1 MIYSTSEIGLKK
13 EIQICART
21 LNNIYDSEFHG
32 DFSDSTGHLKKGGF
46 EITNHDFERIVRQI
60 NCVDDVDFTIF
71 WGDERVFTSIRNK
84 DGTSVAGTRADKAVV
99 DKVLVE
105 GQEFYYRRVNINER
119 YYLGYYIPIMNA
131 QAQVVGMYFAGIAL
145 DSAMENTVLA
155 MLFFALIGL
164 ITMWIFITV
173 FHYHVKGLTDD
184 IADINQYLE
193 KIAHGDFNAE
203 IKQMNKQRNDEI
215 GEIVRH
221 AEKLCVNL
229 KDMVEND
236 PLTGLLNRRSCHNK
250 LEELKQEGTVY
261 TVVMGDI
268 DFFKK
273 INDTYGHACGD
284 IVLKNVSQFLK
295 DSAEKYGGW
304 ASRWGG
310 EEFLIVY
317 PDKNEDQVRA
327 YMEELM
333 NKLRKMDFE
342 YKGKVLRVTM
352 TLGVSACENDD
363 ENSDK
368 AINRADKLLYK
379 GKSDGRDRVV
389 FNTDNDQ

>member
-1 MIYSTSEIGLKK
+1 MIYSTSEVGLKK

-21 LNNIYDSEFHG
+21 LNNIYDFEFHG
-32 DFSDSTGHLKKGGF
+32 DYSDYTGQLKKGGH
-46 EITNHDFERIVRQI
+46 EITNKDFERIVRQI

-84 DGTSVAGTRADKAVV
+84 DGTSAAGTRADKAVV
-99 DKVLVE
+99 EKVLVE

-145 DSAMENTVLA
+145 DSAMENTINA
-155 MLFFALIGL
+155 ILFFALIGL
-164 ITMWIFITV
+164 ITMWGFITV
-173 FHYHVKGLTDD
+173 FHYHVKGLTED
-184 IADINQYLE
+184 IADINQYIE
-193 KIAHGDFNAE
+193 KIAHGDFTAE
-203 IKQMNKQRNDEI
+203 MKSVNKQRNDEI

-221 AEKLCVNL
+221 AGMLCGSL

-236 PLTGLLNRRSCHNK
+236 PLTGLLNRRSCHNR
-250 LEELKQEGTVY
+250 LEELKQNGTDY

-284 IVLKNVSQFLK
+284 IVLKSVSQLLR

-317 PDKNEDQVRA
+317 PIKDDNQVRA
-327 YMEELM
+327 YVYEFM

-352 TLGVSACENDD
+352 TLGVSACEDSD
-363 ENSDK
+363 ENTDK

-379 GKSDGRDRVV
+379 GKHDGRDRVV
-389 FNTDNDQ
+389 FSIED